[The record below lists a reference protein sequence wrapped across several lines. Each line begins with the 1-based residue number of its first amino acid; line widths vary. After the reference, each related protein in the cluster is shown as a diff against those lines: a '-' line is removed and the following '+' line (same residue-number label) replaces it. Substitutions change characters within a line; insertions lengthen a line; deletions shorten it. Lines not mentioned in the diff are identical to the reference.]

1 MGSEMCIR
9 DRFLSDD
16 KVFELIKK
24 YGSPLYVYDERIL
37 RKSCREMHNLLPKKN
52 LRVNYSAKA
61 NSNIEILK
69 IVRDEDIDVDA
80 MSPGE
85 IYVQKLAG
93 YNADRIFYIGNNVS
107 KEEMQYAI
115 NEKVLVSVDS
125 LAQLESFGQINPG
138 GDVAVRFNPGIGTGH
153 HQKVVTA
160 GKKTKF
166 GVQKDFIP
174 QVKAILEKYNLNL
187 VGIDQ
192 HIGSLFLEPDAYI
205 KGVESLLEIATQFSG
220 LKFIDMGGGFGV
232 PYHEGECRLD
242 LKELSE
248 KLNAVLDEFLK
259 DYDNKDV
266 IFKIEPGRY
275 IPAECGVLLGE
286 VYSVKENYGTTYV
299 GTDLGFN
306 VLMRPVLYDSYH
318 AITIIK
324 SNKSE
329 NGKEVATIVG
339 NICESGDIIANER
352 EMRKVSEGDIVAVGN
367 AGAYGFSMSSN
378 YNCRL
383 KPAEVLIDKDGNDR
397 LIRRRDTI
405 EDLIRNFVN

>member
-1 MGSEMCIR
+1 M
-9 DRFLSDD
+9 FLSDD

-160 GKKTKF
+160 GKKNKF